1 MVSALFHSTPKFS
14 RVSTRR
20 PSKIAST
27 MSDASGVGSRLDAIS
42 QSESPFLAFAR
53 FQSAPEFGSADRDND
68 FGEPSMKT
76 KLYGVTLLSAATLL
90 LVGCNVNTPAAPA
103 APGSTT
109 VVPVP
114 VPTPGPQGAPG
125 APAPEAG
132 PPGAPG
138 APGAPAP

>member
-1 MVSALFHSTPKFS
+1 MWGVDWTRFHSLKALSWLS
-14 RVSTRR
+14 RVFNRR
-20 PSKIAST
+20 PNLEALT
-27 MSDASGVGSRLDAIS
+27 
-42 QSESPFLAFAR
+42 
-53 FQSAPEFGSADRDND
+53 RDND

-90 LVGCNVNTPAAPA
+90 LVGCNVNTPAGPA